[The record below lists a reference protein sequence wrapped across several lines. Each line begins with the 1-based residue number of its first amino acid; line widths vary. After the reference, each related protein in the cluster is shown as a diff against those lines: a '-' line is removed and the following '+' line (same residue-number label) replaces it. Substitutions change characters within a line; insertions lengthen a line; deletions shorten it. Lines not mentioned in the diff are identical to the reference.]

1 MIFQCSNCIL
11 IQQQH
16 TLQLCDMVSFNSL
29 ALSDTYAS
37 VNYPS
42 FVQLI
47 ACRLV
52 DAKPL
57 SETMLSIRPLGTNI
71 NAI

>member
-1 MIFQCSNCIL
+1 MLQCSNCTL

-42 FVQLI
+42 FVQLM

-52 DAKPL
+52 GAKPL